1 MRGYWV
7 LKYLARMG
15 ARDWVIVSQ
24 LVNQRLE
31 FWKLPYENPLVRQ
44 ITSKYNRRVYLWSVL
59 SPKTTWKSLFQL
71 WLGQGKGTFI
81 VVSVTTD
88 SQLRK
93 RDIEDFYD
101 HLSPT
106 FQPWEIDREEEGGA
120 ETRQAAIE
128 ENS

>member
-71 WLGQGKGTFI
+71 WLGQGSYFYSGISDYRLTVKKERHRNFLWPPLPHIPT
-81 VVSVTTD
+81 
-88 SQLRK
+88 LR
-93 RDIEDFYD
+93 
-101 HLSPT
+101 
-106 FQPWEIDREEEGGA
+106 DRQRGREGG